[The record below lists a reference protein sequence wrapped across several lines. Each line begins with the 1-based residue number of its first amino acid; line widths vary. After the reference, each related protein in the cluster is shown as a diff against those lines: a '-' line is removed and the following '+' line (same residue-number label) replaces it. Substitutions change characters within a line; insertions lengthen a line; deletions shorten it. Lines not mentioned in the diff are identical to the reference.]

1 MRIQGWIFD
10 AYLIS
15 EGVSL
20 WVLDEGGV
28 MHALVDPWQPRLFA
42 KEGVK
47 LARFLFRNRI
57 PITERVT
64 ERTDFFTY
72 QKITVREIRVTNPLL
87 YNDFVNRIQEV
98 ENLDLFNCDIHPVQA
113 YHYERRHFPLAFGEF
128 EADSSGTLRSFL
140 LHDSP
145 WELDYAWPPLRFA
158 YLSLDQSGD
167 PNHSKRGS
175 LVLTLGDKP
184 GVGTSY
190 LLEETDPAGLLET
203 LNRHIRMW
211 DPDVILSDW
220 GDSFIIPRLLMLSA
234 KCGVP
239 LQLSRDPSRG
249 VAGRASRSFFT
260 YGRTIY
266 QGGAQYLFG
275 RWHLDMKNSFTLRET
290 GLDGL
295 FEIARIAKLP
305 IQRAARCTIGTSL
318 SSMQLDIAER
328 DGVLVPLHKQQTE
341 DFRDGLSLLAADKG
355 GIVYAPELGWH
366 EDVAEVDFVSMYPAI
381 MVKYNVSPET
391 VNCSCCPENRVPEI
405 GHHLCARRKGLVP
418 RVLEKILFK
427 RGEYKRLA
435 KTVPD
440 LGLRQT
446 YKRRYTAHK
455 WALVTCFG
463 YLGFKNAR
471 FGKIEAHE
479 CVSAYGREVLFR
491 AKDIAESDGYHMVH
505 AIVDSMWVKK
515 AGATQSDYKALVEKI
530 SRLTDFPLGL
540 EGVYKWIRFCPS
552 KKNSGLG
559 VPNRYFGCF
568 ETGELKVRGIELRR
582 HDTPPLFKEF
592 QQELLDCLTQG
603 HDVAGCQVLLPS
615 LEEIHEAYR
624 DRIKTGQVSLTRLA
638 FTSSLSKEPDQYVQ
652 DTYSSIAARQLAA
665 AGVTLH
671 VGETIQYVITSSKD
685 KVKDWRVMPLVL
697 AINYGEY
704 DPKKYLELLGR
715 AYDAITA
722 GLDPHKKIRTSVR
735 RTPSRGG
742 GRFHQ
747 VSFSFLP

>member
-1 MRIQGWIFD
+1 MHITGWIFD
-10 AYLIS
+10 AYLIG
-15 EGVSL
+15 EGISL
-20 WVLDEGGV
+20 WVLDEEGK
-28 MHALVDPWQPRLFA
+28 MHALLDPWRPRLFA
-42 KEGVK
+42 QEGPK
-47 LARFLFRNRI
+47 LAGFLSRNRI
-57 PITERVT
+57 PITQYPTTRL
-64 ERTDFFTY
+64 DFFTH
-72 QKITVREIRVTNPLL
+72 QPLCVREIRVNNPLQ
-87 YNDFVNRIQEV
+87 YNDFVNKIQEV
-98 ENLDLFNCDIHPVQA
+98 ENLELFNCDIHPVQA
-113 YHYERRHFPLAFGEF
+113 YHYERGHFPLAKGEF
-128 EADSSGTLRSFL
+128 DTGSDGILRAWTLQ
-140 LHDSP
+140 DSP

-158 YLSLDQSGD
+158 YLSLDHAND
-167 PNHSKRGS
+167 PNHARSGS
-175 LVLTLGDKP
+175 LIFTLGDKP
-184 GVGTSY
+184 GIGTSY
-190 LLEETDPAGLLET
+190 LLEETDPAGLIET
-203 LNRHIRMW
+203 LNRHIQMW

-220 GDSFIIPRLLMLSA
+220 GDSFILPRLQMLSE
-234 KCGVP
+234 KCGIP
-239 LQLSRDPSRG
+239 LNLSRDPLRS

-275 RWHLDMKNSFTLRET
+275 RWHLDMQNSFTLGAT

-305 IQRAARCTIGTSL
+305 VQRAARCTIGTSL
-318 SSMQLDIAER
+318 SSMQLDIAEQ

-355 GIVYAPELGWH
+355 GIVYVPELGWH

-391 VNCSCCPENRVPEI
+391 VNCECCPENRVPEI
-405 GHHLCARRKGLVP
+405 GHHLCTRRRGLVP

-440 LGLRQT
+440 HHLRDI

-479 CVSAYGREVLFR
+479 CVSAYGREVLLR
-491 AKDIAESDGYHMVH
+491 AKDIAEADGYHMLH
-505 AIVDSMWVKK
+505 AIVDSMWVKRP
-515 AGATQSDYKALVEKI
+515 GATQADYQALVQKI
-530 SRLTDFPLGL
+530 SRVIGFPLGL
-540 EGVYKWIRFCPS
+540 EGVYKWLRFCPS
-552 KKNSGLG
+552 KKDPKLG

-582 HDTPPLFKEF
+582 QDTPPFFKDF
-592 QQELLDCLTQG
+592 QQELLDCLTHA
-603 HDVAGCQVLLPS
+603 HDLAGCKSRVGELK
-615 LEEIHEAYR
+615 EIHEAYR
-624 DRIKTGQVSLTRLA
+624 DRIQTGQVSLDRLA
-638 FTSSLSKEPDQYVQ
+638 FTSSLSKEPSQYVH

-671 VGETIQYVITSSKD
+671 AGETIQYVITSSKD

-704 DPKKYLELLGR
+704 DPGKYLELLDLAYASITEGLLPHGEKTFPRQGR
-715 AYDAITA
+715 
-722 GLDPHKKIRTSVR
+722 RVR
-735 RTPSRGG
+735 SQGYR
-742 GRFHQ
+742 Q
-747 VSFSFLP
+747 DFLPFLA